1 MAERY
6 SWLSGRAQ
14 EAVFMNVMSTLL
26 FTPTFCA
33 LFLAVLA
40 FLETGRLRSSLKRLH
55 LDWRQLA
62 VASMKWD
69 AVVNA
74 VVFGLVPLQL
84 RVRASMSAQFI
95 YIVLLAIWDHQRAI
109 KYSSK
114 SPAEVPGESAQDQP
128 TALAA
133 ASDAA
138 SYTDAAWDS
147 ALRLGDQRR
156 RRDREGHTFFTGAA
170 RLAASSGREYYH
182 SAVLLPW
189 RHSRHRLEEADT
201 DGWGRVGGGGMDW
214 GSRYPRSLRAK
225 TPTVR
230 AGFGGGAA
238 GGSGTR
244 VAKAKFIQRPPQKR
258 PNQRGSEWQT
268 QKRKDADL
276 YELNQ

>member
-84 RVRASMSAQFI
+84 RVRAAGNNYS
-95 YIVLLAIWDHQRAI
+95 VLAIPIHGDERDTGRGVFGIVNVSRVNAESL
-109 KYSSK
+109 KVLSRRL
-114 SPAEVPGESAQDQP
+114 AEVVAP
-128 TALAA
+128 
-133 ASDAA
+133 DAHHHA
-138 SYTDAAWDS
+138 
-147 ALRLGDQRR
+147 
-156 RRDREGHTFFTGAA
+156 H
-170 RLAASSGREYYH
+170 
-182 SAVLLPW
+182 
-189 RHSRHRLEEADT
+189 
-201 DGWGRVGGGGMDW
+201 
-214 GSRYPRSLRAK
+214 
-225 TPTVR
+225 
-230 AGFGGGAA
+230 
-238 GGSGTR
+238 GT
-244 VAKAKFIQRPPQKR
+244 
-258 PNQRGSEWQT
+258 T
-268 QKRKDADL
+268 
-276 YELNQ
+276 

>member
-1 MAERY
+1 MAERC

-26 FTPTFCA
+26 YGPTFCA

-128 TALAA
+128 TALAGA
-133 ASDAA
+133 GDAA

-147 ALRLGDQRR
+147 ALRHGDQHR

-225 TPTVR
+225 TPTIR

-244 VAKAKFIQRPPQKR
+244 VAKAKFIQRPPQKGQISGEASGR
-258 PNQRGSEWQT
+258 HRNERT
-268 QKRKDADL
+268 QSFTS
-276 YELNQ
+276 